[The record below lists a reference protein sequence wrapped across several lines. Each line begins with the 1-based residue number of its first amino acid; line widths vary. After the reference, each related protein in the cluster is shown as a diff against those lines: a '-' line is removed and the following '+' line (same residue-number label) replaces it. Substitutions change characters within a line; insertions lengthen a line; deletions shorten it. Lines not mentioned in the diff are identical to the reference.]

1 MNMSSPSTTLPGQ
14 QAQQV
19 LGSLNAD
26 YDKVMRSYWDSLLK
40 GARPSLR
47 TQLEAEMHR
56 VQRDASLVMI
66 SATFAY
72 DPLRALA
79 AYPGPGL
86 IIDTSHG
93 DGPTALHR
101 QVPQIKRRVISDT
114 SHWPQQLDD
123 PQAFNRLLATFSLD
137 REFDEI
143 TA

>member
-56 VQRDASLVMI
+56 LLVV
-66 SATFAY
+66 SCGT
-72 DPLRALA
+72 
-79 AYPGPGL
+79 
-86 IIDTSHG
+86 
-93 DGPTALHR
+93 
-101 QVPQIKRRVISDT
+101 
-114 SHWPQQLDD
+114 
-123 PQAFNRLLATFSLD
+123 
-137 REFDEI
+137 
-143 TA
+143 